1 MQDRYPPTN
10 LQIRETMEDLR
21 AMKGQSEAIYRLIAG
36 RYGDADQR
44 AIRAGEVSATIQRL
58 IWELERSTVLAA
70 TA

>member
-1 MQDRYPPTN
+1 MQDRYPLTN
-10 LQIRETMEDLR
+10 PQIRETMEDLR
-21 AMKGQSEAIYRLIAG
+21 AMKGQSEAIYHLIAG